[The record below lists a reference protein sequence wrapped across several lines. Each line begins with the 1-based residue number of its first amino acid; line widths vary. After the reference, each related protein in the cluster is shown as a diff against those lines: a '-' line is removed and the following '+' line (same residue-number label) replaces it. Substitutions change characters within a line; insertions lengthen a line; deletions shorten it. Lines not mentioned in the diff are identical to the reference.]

1 MVDVAQNA
9 LIRRLVRA
17 GAGSDDEIDAVLK
30 ESGLTDVARVLV
42 AEVLFRCPDPVNTAP
57 VEVALDV
64 THGGERHSA
73 VLRMVRDEPI
83 RVVGDDSVRV
93 RSRVTF
99 TAAGLV
105 RRLYGPADSPRTG
118 DFHNS
123 FVPTPEEPE
132 RVRELLAEM
141 NTVLRAAAQ
150 ATSTLMAGCTG
161 RSPDLGELSIRYGS
175 DKWASFHWYTAHYA
189 RHFAPYRDRPVRVLE
204 IGIGGFD
211 DDLGGGS
218 LKMWKRYF
226 PRGSVFGLDI
236 YDKTA
241 LTEPRLTALVGDQN
255 DPDFLTRL
263 AREHGPFDIVID
275 DGSHVNEHVRTSFRT
290 LFPYVRPGGLYV
302 IEDLQTAYFT
312 DFGGSAG
319 GVAGPDT
326 SLGLVKEL
334 IDDLHHREHREPSVT
349 RPTPTQSTVTGVH
362 AYHNIVF
369 VEKGTNGEDTLPS
382 WMDADVWT
390 ALGAK

>member
-1 MVDVAQNA
+1 MVDTAQNA
-9 LIRRLVRA
+9 LIRRLIRA
-17 GAGSDDEIDAVLK
+17 GTGTDDEIDALLK
-30 ESGLTDVARVLV
+30 DAGLAEVARVLIE
-42 AEVLFRCPDPVNTAP
+42 EVLFRCPEPANTAP
-57 VEVALDV
+57 VDVGLDLTHSGERYTVALRV
-64 THGGERHSA
+64 
-73 VLRMVRDEPI
+73 VRDEPI
-83 RVVGDDSVRV
+83 AVVEDDSARV

-105 RRLYGPADSPRTG
+105 RRLFGPADTPRTG
-118 DFHNS
+118 DFENT
-123 FVPTPEEPE
+123 FVPTPEDPGQMS
-132 RVRELLAEM
+132 ELLAEM

-150 ATSTLMAGCTG
+150 ATATLMAGCTS

-175 DKWASFHWYTAHYA
+175 DKWASFHWYTAHYE

-211 DDLGGGS
+211 DDLGGSS

-226 PRGSVFGLDI
+226 PRGTVFGLDL

-255 DPDFLTRL
+255 DPEYLTAM
-263 AREHGPFDIVID
+263 AREHGPFDLVID

-302 IEDLQTAYFT
+302 IEDLQTAYFP
-312 DFGGSAG
+312 DFGGSTG
-319 GVAGPDT
+319 GVSRPDT
-326 SLGLVKEL
+326 SLGLVKGL

-369 VEKGTNGEDTLPS
+369 VEKGTNGEDTLPG
-382 WMDADVWT
+382 WMNADVWT